1 MSFLPQNKSKP
12 QKNSLKLSF
21 FPHTF
26 KDFLHDIFIG
36 IIIALV
42 SIPISMGYASVA
54 GLPVV
59 YGLYGSLLPILI
71 FGLISSSVRVVF
83 GVDAAPAALVGGMLA
98 SFGIVAETEQALQ
111 IIPVITLLTSIWL
124 VLFFFLR
131 ADRLLKFISQPV
143 MGGFITG
150 IGVTIILMQ
159 VPKLFGGVSG
169 HGEVVE
175 LLVHIVKQARGIG
188 ADSSVGGGNL
198 VRSVELVGGA
208 AANWTTIGGFNV
220 PSFLLGV
227 STIAI
232 ILVCRKFCPKVPVQP
247 ILMFAGAAF
256 AFFCSDL
263 VASLGIKTLPNVERG
278 LPHFILPDLTVL
290 QGRVQ
295 DFLLP
300 SLSIAVVILSETLLA
315 TSNFARK
322 FDETINPRREIAAYA
337 LGNLS
342 SAFCGC
348 CPINGSVSRTGI
360 ASQFGVKSQVM
371 SVTAS
376 IVMAGILLFGTGF
389 IQFLPVPVLTG
400 IVISAL
406 IGTFEFSLAHKL
418 RRVDKVEFLIF
429 YVAFFAVLFL
439 GTIYG
444 VLAGVLLAT
453 ITFIFRQSKPA
464 TDFLGIVP
472 ELKGYYSLTSKN
484 SQARPL
490 KGVVLYKFS
499 APLFYANIQQF
510 CDDILGAVE
519 GHTEGRDGD
528 DEVAVPIRA
537 VVVDSGGITS
547 IDATAAERL
556 LALYEKLNA
565 RGIKFYLAGHV
576 SSVNDQLRIFG
587 AGKLIEKRVVR
598 ARILYALTDAG
609 FEPPYTQ
616 EMVENDADFYRKDF
630 NQNTKNGRSQHNQ
643 TKKTYTAQLA
653 EFDWAFGK
661 DSEKKMTEIA
671 RRLAEEISQTSNNHG
686 EIDIKSL
693 RQKERQYSFGYWDDA
708 DEDEFLDI
716 LELQLELLREQGTL
730 KTDKSLDEQLM
741 QRHIQLEEL
750 LMEKKSEIIEEIVRK
765 RWHRDAKF
773 KENHPKAAARLELHY
788 ERYFEEL
795 VMRNPELAK
804 ELADIIAREESISSS
819 NLQ

>member
-12 QKNSLKLSF
+12 QKNSLKLTF

-98 SFGIVAETEQALQ
+98 SFGIAAETEQALQ

-131 ADRLLKFISQPV
+131 ADRLLKFFSQPV

-175 LLVHIVKQARGIG
+175 LLVHIIKQARGIG

-198 VRSVELVGGA
+198 VRGVGLVGGA

-232 ILVCRKFCPKVPVQP
+232 ILVCRKLCPKVPVQP
-247 ILMFAGAAF
+247 ILMFAGAALT
-256 AFFCSDL
+256 FFGGDA
-263 VASLGIKTLPNVERG
+263 VASLGIKTLPSVERG

-290 QGRVQ
+290 HGQVQ

-322 FDETINPRREIAAYA
+322 YDESINPRREIAAYA

-376 IVMAGILLFGTGF
+376 IVMAAILLFGTGF

-406 IGTFEFSLAHKL
+406 TGTFEFSLAHKL
-418 RRVDKVEFLIF
+418 HRVDKIEFLIF

-490 KGVVLYKFS
+490 KGLVLYKFS

-510 CDDILGAVE
+510 CDDILSAVE
-519 GHTEGRDGD
+519 AIREEIVR
-528 DEVAVPIRA
+528 EEPIRA
-537 VVVDSGGITS
+537 VVVDSSGINS
-547 IDATAAERL
+547 VDATAAERL
-556 LALYEKLNA
+556 LDLYEKLNE
-565 RGIKFYLAGHV
+565 RGINFYLAGHV

-609 FEPPYTQ
+609 YEPPYTQ
-616 EMVENDADFYRKDF
+616 EMVENARP
-630 NQNTKNGRSQHNQ
+630 NQS
-643 TKKTYTAQLA
+643 KKTYSAKLA

-773 KENHPKAAARLELHY
+773 KELHPKAAARLELHY

>member
-98 SFGIVAETEQALQ
+98 SFGIAAETEQALQ

-175 LLVHIVKQARGIG
+175 LLVHIIKQAAGIG
-188 ADSSVGGGNL
+188 TDSFSDGVN
-198 VRSVELVGGA
+198 V
-208 AANWTTIGGFNV
+208 IGGFNL
-220 PSFLLGV
+220 PSFILGV

-232 ILVCRKFCPKVPVQP
+232 ILICRKFCPKVPVQP
-247 ILMFAGAAF
+247 ILMFAGAALT
-256 AFFCSDL
+256 FFGGDA
-263 VASLGIKTLPNVERG
+263 VASLGIKTLPSVERG

-322 FDETINPRREIAAYA
+322 YDESINPRREIAAYA

-376 IVMAGILLFGTGF
+376 IVMAAILLFGTGF

-406 IGTFEFSLAHKL
+406 TGTFEFSLAHKL
-418 RRVDKVEFLIF
+418 HRVDKIEFLIF

-510 CDDILGAVE
+510 CDDILSAVE
-519 GHTEGRDGD
+519 AIRE
-528 DEVAVPIRA
+528 EPIRA
-537 VVVDSGGITS
+537 VVVDSSGINS
-547 IDATAAERL
+547 VDATAAEGL
-556 LALYEKLNA
+556 LDLYEKLNE
-565 RGIKFYLAGHV
+565 RGINFYLAGHV

-609 FEPPYTQ
+609 YEPPYTQ
-616 EMVENDADFYRKDF
+616 EMVENARP
-630 NQNTKNGRSQHNQ
+630 NQS
-643 TKKTYTAQLA
+643 KKTYSAKLA

-730 KTDKSLDEQLM
+730 KTDQSLDEKLL

-750 LMEKKSEIIEEIVRK
+750 LMEKKSELMEEIVRK

-773 KENHPKAAARLELHY
+773 KELHPKAAARLELHY